1 MVQTFP
7 YSFLSL
13 LKKVKELNN
22 FSDKNKFVNLICNG
36 DCIGLVHKKIANFI
50 IESKL
55 AYFFKNDS
63 LILKERNKNK
73 LNSILANTTDL
84 LVKKKIIKVITGEMF
99 PCTLN
104 IMGKVYFELDRALVE
119 YLGIRGYGVHLVA
132 YVKENKK
139 IKIWTPKRAK
149 NKRIE
154 PNKLD
159 NTVAGGISAGETIYE
174 ALIRESYEEA
184 ALEKKIIRE
193 AVQYGAINYIWRNKE
208 FTIRR
213 DTLFLY
219 DLELSKDVIP
229 KNIDGEL
236 VKFRLLSVK
245 KIIEK
250 IQKTDDFKKNCVLVI
265 ASFLIK
271 RGLINYKNEC
281 DYEEICRIL

>member
-1 MVQTFP
+1 M
-7 YSFLSL
+7 SL

-36 DCIGLVHKKIANFI
+36 DCVGLVHKKIANFI

-73 LNSILANTTDL
+73 LNSTLANTTDL

-149 NKRIE
+149 NKLIE

-208 FTIRR
+208 FSIRR

>member
-1 MVQTFP
+1 M
-7 YSFLSL
+7 SL

-73 LNSILANTTDL
+73 LNSTLANTTDL

-132 YVKENKK
+132 YVK
-139 IKIWTPKRAK
+139 
-149 NKRIE
+149 
-154 PNKLD
+154 
-159 NTVAGGISAGETIYE
+159 
-174 ALIRESYEEA
+174 
-184 ALEKKIIRE
+184 
-193 AVQYGAINYIWRNKE
+193 
-208 FTIRR
+208 
-213 DTLFLY
+213 
-219 DLELSKDVIP
+219 
-229 KNIDGEL
+229 
-236 VKFRLLSVK
+236 
-245 KIIEK
+245 
-250 IQKTDDFKKNCVLVI
+250 
-265 ASFLIK
+265 
-271 RGLINYKNEC
+271 
-281 DYEEICRIL
+281 

>member
-1 MVQTFP
+1 M
-7 YSFLSL
+7 SL

-36 DCIGLVHKKIANFI
+36 DCVGLVHKKIANFI

-73 LNSILANTTDL
+73 LNSTLANTTDL

-208 FTIRR
+208 FSIRR